1 MRTVAVYSEA
11 DARALHVERA
21 DEAYLIGPA
30 PARDSYLNIERI
42 VETARRAGAQAI
54 HPGYGFLSENARF
67 ADACEAAGIRF
78 IGPPA
83 TAIRA
88 MGLKSAAKE
97 LMSASGVPVVPGYHG
112 AAQDLDTL
120 AGAAGET
127 GYPVLI
133 KASAGGGGKGMRIV
147 EQAADLAAAVA
158 AAKREAAAAFGDD
171 RLLLEKFLTRP
182 RHIEI
187 QVFADTHGNVLSL
200 FERDCSLQR
209 RYQKVIEEAPAS
221 GLDLSRRS
229 EMGEAACAAA
239 RAIGYVN
246 AGTVEF
252 IVQGDAFYFMEMNTR
267 LQVEHPVTEAITG
280 LDLVEWQ
287 LRVAAGEPLP
297 RRAEQITFHGHAIE
311 ARVYAEDPA
320 HDFLPSTGVITHLE
334 APREL
339 VRVDTGV
346 RKGDAIS
353 VYYDPLIAKLIVW
366 APDRDTAVSRLR
378 GALAEYQVAGVT
390 TNIAFLG
397 AVAAHSAYQAGQFD
411 TGFLERHAA
420 ELLPPVHAVSREI
433 LAAALLEVL
442 ASQRRKAEQRAA
454 ASGDR
459 WSPWNQLSSWRM
471 NGAGYQDVIFTDG
484 NTRLQLRAFPRRD
497 GAFCVDLPDGPGEI
511 SGNEDTRFLDGVK
524 ISAKAVLEGSQ
535 VTVFVAGVTHTLSLV
550 DPLAPTGIQ
559 VDTSGRL
566 TAPMP
571 GRIVQVMVRQGVEV
585 KRGEPLLI
593 LEAMKMEY
601 TIAAPADG
609 RIAEVRYEA
618 GDVVSEGAELI
629 KFAQ

>member
-1 MRTVAVYSEA
+1 
-11 DARALHVERA
+11 
-21 DEAYLIGPA
+21 
-30 PARDSYLNIERI
+30 
-42 VETARRAGAQAI
+42 
-54 HPGYGFLSENARF
+54 
-67 ADACEAAGIRF
+67 
-78 IGPPA
+78 
-83 TAIRA
+83 
-88 MGLKSAAKE
+88 
-97 LMSASGVPVVPGYHG
+97 
-112 AAQDLDTL
+112 
-120 AGAAGET
+120 
-127 GYPVLI
+127 
-133 KASAGGGGKGMRIV
+133 
-147 EQAADLAAAVA
+147 
-158 AAKREAAAAFGDD
+158 
-171 RLLLEKFLTRP
+171 
-182 RHIEI
+182 
-187 QVFADTHGNVLSL
+187 
-200 FERDCSLQR
+200 
-209 RYQKVIEEAPAS
+209 
-221 GLDLSRRS
+221 
-229 EMGEAACAAA
+229 
-239 RAIGYVN
+239 
-246 AGTVEF
+246 
-252 IVQGDAFYFMEMNTR
+252 
-267 LQVEHPVTEAITG
+267 VEHPVTEAITG

-320 HDFLPSTGVITHLE
+320 HDFRPSTGVITHLE

-339 VRVDTGV
+339 ARVDTGV

-366 APDRDTAVSRLR
+366 APDRDTAVSLLR

-420 ELLPPVHAVSREI
+420 ELVPPVHAVSREI

-442 ASQRRKAEQRAA
+442 ASQRRKAEQRAR
-454 ASGDR
+454 ASEDR

-471 NGAGYQDVIFTDG
+471 NGAGYRDVIFTDC
-484 NTRLQLRAFPRRD
+484 NTRLQLRAFPQRD
-497 GAFCVDLPDGPGEI
+497 GTLRVDLPDGPGEI
-511 SGNEDTRFLDGVK
+511 SGNEDIRFLDGVK

-535 VTVFVAGVTHTLSLV
+535 VTVFVAGVTHTLSLI

-559 VDTSGRL
+559 VDPSGRL

-571 GRIVQVMVRQGVEV
+571 GRIVQVMVQQGVEV
-585 KRGEPLLI
+585 KRGAPLLI

-629 KFAQ
+629 KFAP

>member
-1 MRTVAVYSEA
+1 
-11 DARALHVERA
+11 VERA

-67 ADACEAAGIRF
+67 ADACEGAGIRF

-83 TAIRA
+83 AAIRA

-97 LMSASGVPVVPGYHG
+97 LMSASAVPVVPGYHG

-147 EQAADLAAAVA
+147 QQAADLAAAVA
-158 AAKREAAAAFGDD
+158 SAKREAASAFGDD

-209 RYQKVIEEAPAS
+209 RYQKVIEEAPAP
-221 GLDLSRRS
+221 GLDLSRRR

-320 HDFLPSTGVITHLE
+320 HDFRPSTGVITHLE

-339 VRVDTGV
+339 ARVDTGV

-366 APDRDTAVSRLR
+366 APDRDTAVSLLR

-442 ASQRRKAEQRAA
+442 ASQRHKAEQRAR
-454 ASGDR
+454 ASEDR

-471 NGAGYQDVIFTDG
+471 NGAGYRDVIFTDG
-484 NTRLQLRAFPRRD
+484 NTRLQLRAFPQRD
-497 GAFCVDLPDGPGEI
+497 GTLRVDLPDGPGEI

-535 VTVFVAGVTHTLSLV
+535 VTVFVVGATHTLSLI

-571 GRIVQVMVRQGVEV
+571 GRIVQVMVQQGVEV
-585 KRGEPLLI
+585 KRGAPLLI

-629 KFAQ
+629 KFAE